1 MPPAWALD
9 TPRSGKR
16 LISYGLIFDSPSW
29 VGKSACQWQAL
40 AAALTTG
47 NLEEKEALAPL
58 AQSILSFQRLLE
70 LNPNNMTGWSFVGN
84 VAMCKRVSITHD
96 LEIWSKKAESNTKS
110 QNHVSNNLAGMTS
123 THPTHLHDVYSNWV
137 HSTFSFY
144 GRQGPW
150 LSWAG
155 LTRFTRVEYS
165 AKMWMCLAEIHSGCW
180 SGGLTF
186 QDVRATCS
194 ALPCMLLQRSMEPK
208 CIWLS
213 QEDCTR
219 MSRTSWIMNMEQE

>member
-1 MPPAWALD
+1 
-9 TPRSGKR
+9 
-16 LISYGLIFDSPSW
+16 
-29 VGKSACQWQAL
+29 
-40 AAALTTG
+40 
-47 NLEEKEALAPL
+47 
-58 AQSILSFQRLLE
+58 
-70 LNPNNMTGWSFVGN
+70 
-84 VAMCKRVSITHD
+84 MCKRVSITHD

-123 THPTHLHDVYSNWV
+123 THPTHLHNVLSNWG

-144 GRQGPW
+144 CRQGPW

-165 AKMWMCLAEIHSGCW
+165 AEMWMCLAEIHLGCW

-219 MSRTSWIMNMEQE
+219 MSRTSWIWSRNNTKSPASVGVDIFLPLVGLHESWAFHAWRWTLATLYACHIASWKDL